1 MLGADL
7 CELFVTDLLIKFRF
21 KRFTVELDQF
31 RYMYQLLAVLFI
43 NLSAYKIVL
52 LYFSFSLLSRT

>member
-21 KRFTVELDQF
+21 KRFAVELDQF

>member
-1 MLGADL
+1 MLCTDF
-7 CELFVTDLLIKFRF
+7 CKLFVTDLLIKFRF
-21 KRFTVELDQF
+21 KRFAVELDQL